1 MEVSVF
7 FHVDFKIIFMSLLL
21 MSRGLTKVLLE
32 KIKNISS
39 INKKISSKYIKSF
52 LVKLYL

>member
-39 INKKISSKYIKSF
+39 INTKISSKYIKSF
-52 LVKLYL
+52 LVKIYL